1 MSERL
6 VVTGGLVFDGTDG
19 ELRRGDVAIE
29 DGVIAEVGLGLDGD
43 TSYDA
48 DGSVVLPGLFDCHVH
63 LLLHDLDT
71 WQIVQQPIS
80 YRFYQAV
87 GHLQATLET
96 GITTVR
102 DAAGADLGLKSA
114 VEQGII
120 RGPRVQLSL
129 VMLSQTGGHGDYW
142 MPSGVSAGLLPHLPH
157 HPSGVVDGP
166 DEIRKTVRELLR
178 AGADVIKVAATG
190 GVLSPRDDPR
200 HGHFRDHE
208 LAVMVE
214 EADAAGV
221 PVMAHALG
229 AAGIKAAVRAGVRS
243 IEHGVYLDD
252 EAVELMLENDAF
264 LVPTLSAGRGVL
276 RSAEAGT
283 SMHEETLRKQ
293 LHASQSHARSFALAL
308 DAGVRIAMGTDAGVT
323 PHGDNLWEL
332 ELMVEGGM
340 THAQALVAST
350 RSAAELL
357 GLSDELG
364 TIEPR
369 KRADLV
375 VVRGT
380 ELNVL
385 GLRERISAVFK
396 DGRLAVLRDPPG
408 ISA

>member
-1 MSERL
+1 
-6 VVTGGLVFDGTDG
+6 
-19 ELRRGDVAIE
+19 
-29 DGVIAEVGLGLDGD
+29 
-43 TSYDA
+43 
-48 DGSVVLPGLFDCHVH
+48 
-63 LLLHDLDT
+63 
-71 WQIVQQPIS
+71 
-80 YRFYQAV
+80 
-87 GHLQATLET
+87 
-96 GITTVR
+96 
-102 DAAGADLGLKSA
+102 
-114 VEQGII
+114 
-120 RGPRVQLSL
+120 
-129 VMLSQTGGHGDYW
+129 
-142 MPSGVSAGLLPHLPH
+142 
-157 HPSGVVDGP
+157 
-166 DEIRKTVRELLR
+166 
-178 AGADVIKVAATG
+178 
-190 GVLSPRDDPR
+190 
-200 HGHFRDHE
+200 
-208 LAVMVE
+208 
-214 EADAAGV
+214 
-221 PVMAHALG
+221 
-229 AAGIKAAVRAGVRS
+229 VRS

-396 DGRLAVLRDPPG
+396 DGRLAVLRDPPE